1 MNKPKVTLSW
11 VGIVVLGIAHGVLED
26 LMFILVLVEYA
37 PPSLDLTGNVF
48 FVFTVPLAQLM
59 TFAITGTI
67 AWHFLGLKERPKLM
81 TFWLCWIGARA
92 IFLTLVQNPIGDI
105 MIYLAWITFWCLL
118 VGLYARAQN
127 SDMQPAG

>member
-11 VGIVVLGIAHGVLED
+11 VGIVVLGLAHGVLED

-67 AWHFLGLKERPKLM
+67 AWHLLRLKERPKLM
-81 TFWLCWIGARA
+81 IFWLCWIGARA
-92 IFLTLVQNPIGDI
+92 TFLTLAQNPIGDI
-105 MIYLAWITFWCLL
+105 MIYLGWITFWCLL
-118 VGLYARAQN
+118 VGLRARAQN
-127 SDMQPAG
+127 SAEQPAE